1 MFLNYNKNII
11 YFLDVVYDKIDEEN
25 KIINLKA
32 LTNLEYASISGGN
45 IIENMFIGLSLQQ
58 SWRVWEELRN
68 TGKFYVVFEPR
79 RFEDLL
85 ES

>member
-1 MFLNYNKNII
+1 MSHDGSILSKLSCPVADIKEYIVI
-11 YFLDVVYDKIDEEN
+11 SESEVEILEN
-25 KIINLKA
+25 D
-32 LTNLEYASISGGN
+32 
-45 IIENMFIGLSLQQ
+45 ENMFIGLSLQQ